1 MGISIVLIDESRLFR
16 EGLRR
21 IFEGSPFC
29 IAYEAASFDD
39 IEKRA
44 AELEPLSPELLVVDS
59 RHCGQTLLDQ
69 LYRLRQLLPQPRLV
83 MLTDHMKLNRLAI
96 ALSAGVDGYLL
107 KDLSGDALLQS
118 LQLVLL
124 GEKVF
129 PTDLANLLVNNRII
143 SAGDIAPHG
152 HIAGTFELS
161 PREEQIL
168 HCLANGYPNKVIAN
182 ALDITE
188 STVKGHLKAL
198 LKKINVQNRTQA
210 AVWALNH
217 GVGEDIGSL
226 RHRAASG
233 PRDRKSN
240 SDCEAATS
248 GASLG

>member
-1 MGISIVLIDESRLFR
+1 MGISIILIDESRLFR

-29 IAYEAASFDD
+29 IDYEAASLDE

-44 AELEPLSPELLVVDS
+44 AELEPLSADLLVVDS

-69 LYRLRQLLPQPRLV
+69 LYRLRQMLPQPRLV
-83 MLTDHMKLNRLAI
+83 MLTGEMNLNRLAI
-96 ALSAGVDGYLL
+96 ALSAGADGYLL

-143 SAGDIAPHG
+143 SAGDIAAHG
-152 HIAGTFELS
+152 YLADDLELS

-226 RHRAASG
+226 RPRTASR
-233 PRDRKSN
+233 PPNRKSN
-240 SDCEAATS
+240 SDCDANTAV
-248 GASLG
+248 ASLG

>member
-1 MGISIVLIDESRLFR
+1 MGISIILIDESRLFR

-21 IFEGSPFC
+21 IFEGSPFR
-29 IAYEAASFDD
+29 IDYEAASF
-39 IEKRA
+39 EEVERRT
-44 AELEPLSPELLVVDS
+44 AELESVTPALLVVDS
-59 RHCGQTLLDQ
+59 RHCGQTLLEQ
-69 LYRLRQLLPQPRLV
+69 LNWLRQLLPQPRLV
-83 MLTDHMKLNRLAI
+83 MLTDQMKLNRLAI
-96 ALSAGVDGYLL
+96 ALSAGADGYLL

-129 PTDLANLLVNNRII
+129 PTDLATLLVNNRIV
-143 SAGDIAPHG
+143 SASDLAPRG
-152 HIAGTFELS
+152 RGAADLALS

-217 GVGEDIGSL
+217 GVGEDIGKL
-226 RHRAASG
+226 GYRLASG
-233 PRDRKSN
+233 ERKSD
-240 SDCEAATS
+240 SVTS
-248 GASLG
+248 GVSVG

>member
-1 MGISIVLIDESRLFR
+1 MGISMVLIDESRLFR

-29 IAYEAASFDD
+29 IDYEAASFDEV
-39 IEKRA
+39 EKRA
-44 AELEPLSPELLVVDS
+44 AELESLSPELLVVDS

-69 LYRLRQLLPQPRLV
+69 LYQLRQMLPQPRLV
-83 MLTDHMKLNRLAI
+83 MLTDQMKLNRLAI
-96 ALSAGVDGYLL
+96 ALSAGADGYLL

-152 HIAGTFELS
+152 HISGNLELS

-233 PRDRKSN
+233 SRDRKPE
-240 SDCEAATS
+240 SDCQATTS
-248 GASLG
+248 ASLG